1 MSFSGFV
8 TVEVLSFVLFYF
20 FSGKARLHTCVLG
33 RNKKSTNIAFVFL
46 WLLCIL
52 FGVFIYAGIF
62 KPAATY
68 PFETLYNKN
77 AYEQQFDAF
86 LKHRLSIDIEPAKEL
101 LALSNPYDRA
111 SRTGIRFLWD
121 RALYDGKYYSYFGIT
136 PIITVYY
143 PYYFITGKVPSAATV
158 CFILFTAAVTA
169 VALTYLK
176 AVGIFCE
183 KPNKALVF
191 FGFAAVESGSLL
203 FMLLTSADMY
213 YTAVISGVC
222 FLSLFMMFSLAAYE
236 KKKTAAK
243 CADFFFAGI
252 SLVLTVMSR
261 PNMALMSVV
270 MVPLYLNVLC
280 RKDIKTKVKL
290 LSVLSF
296 ALPVFVGAAFQMW
309 YNYARFSSVFD
320 FGSAYQLTVADVSK
334 YAVTPVLF
342 LPAIYHY
349 FLQLPDFKT
358 EFPFFHLSAS
368 AYKGGYKGYIYLT
381 RTMGIFNLPAS
392 LGLFGF
398 PCVLTKKTENW
409 KRATFLL
416 GVIMPIAVAFLDMCL
431 GGVNIRY
438 LADIAFIA
446 VLFGT
451 LIIINLYSA
460 VPDNQKTLK
469 FMAYI
474 IFTLILYV
482 SAFVGFLTVFENE
495 RYSNFSILS

>member
-158 CFILFTAAVTA
+158 CFIMFTVAVTA

-296 ALPVFVGAAFQMW
+296 ALPVFAGAAFQMW
-309 YNYARFSSVFD
+309 YNSRAFCRCST
-320 FGSAYQLTVADVSK
+320 SALHIS
-334 YAVTPVLF
+334 
-342 LPAIYHY
+342 
-349 FLQLPDFKT
+349 
-358 EFPFFHLSAS
+358 
-368 AYKGGYKGYIYLT
+368 
-381 RTMGIFNLPAS
+381 
-392 LGLFGF
+392 
-398 PCVLTKKTENW
+398 
-409 KRATFLL
+409 
-416 GVIMPIAVAFLDMCL
+416 
-431 GGVNIRY
+431 
-438 LADIAFIA
+438 
-446 VLFGT
+446 
-451 LIIINLYSA
+451 
-460 VPDNQKTLK
+460 
-469 FMAYI
+469 
-474 IFTLILYV
+474 
-482 SAFVGFLTVFENE
+482 
-495 RYSNFSILS
+495 

>member
-52 FGVFIYAGIF
+52 FGVFIYVGIF

-143 PYYFITGKVPSAATV
+143 PYYFITGRVPSAATV

-191 FGFAAVESGSLL
+191 FGFAAV
-203 FMLLTSADMY
+203 
-213 YTAVISGVC
+213 
-222 FLSLFMMFSLAAYE
+222 
-236 KKKTAAK
+236 
-243 CADFFFAGI
+243 
-252 SLVLTVMSR
+252 
-261 PNMALMSVV
+261 
-270 MVPLYLNVLC
+270 
-280 RKDIKTKVKL
+280 
-290 LSVLSF
+290 
-296 ALPVFVGAAFQMW
+296 
-309 YNYARFSSVFD
+309 
-320 FGSAYQLTVADVSK
+320 
-334 YAVTPVLF
+334 
-342 LPAIYHY
+342 
-349 FLQLPDFKT
+349 
-358 EFPFFHLSAS
+358 
-368 AYKGGYKGYIYLT
+368 
-381 RTMGIFNLPAS
+381 
-392 LGLFGF
+392 
-398 PCVLTKKTENW
+398 
-409 KRATFLL
+409 
-416 GVIMPIAVAFLDMCL
+416 
-431 GGVNIRY
+431 
-438 LADIAFIA
+438 
-446 VLFGT
+446 
-451 LIIINLYSA
+451 
-460 VPDNQKTLK
+460 
-469 FMAYI
+469 
-474 IFTLILYV
+474 
-482 SAFVGFLTVFENE
+482 
-495 RYSNFSILS
+495 

>member
-33 RNKKSTNIAFVFL
+33 RNKKSTNIAFGFL

-52 FGVFIYAGIF
+52 FGVFIYVGIF

-203 FMLLTSADMY
+203 FML
-213 YTAVISGVC
+213 
-222 FLSLFMMFSLAAYE
+222 
-236 KKKTAAK
+236 
-243 CADFFFAGI
+243 
-252 SLVLTVMSR
+252 
-261 PNMALMSVV
+261 
-270 MVPLYLNVLC
+270 
-280 RKDIKTKVKL
+280 
-290 LSVLSF
+290 
-296 ALPVFVGAAFQMW
+296 
-309 YNYARFSSVFD
+309 
-320 FGSAYQLTVADVSK
+320 
-334 YAVTPVLF
+334 
-342 LPAIYHY
+342 
-349 FLQLPDFKT
+349 
-358 EFPFFHLSAS
+358 
-368 AYKGGYKGYIYLT
+368 
-381 RTMGIFNLPAS
+381 
-392 LGLFGF
+392 
-398 PCVLTKKTENW
+398 
-409 KRATFLL
+409 
-416 GVIMPIAVAFLDMCL
+416 
-431 GGVNIRY
+431 
-438 LADIAFIA
+438 
-446 VLFGT
+446 
-451 LIIINLYSA
+451 
-460 VPDNQKTLK
+460 
-469 FMAYI
+469 
-474 IFTLILYV
+474 
-482 SAFVGFLTVFENE
+482 
-495 RYSNFSILS
+495 

>member
-252 SLVLTVMSR
+252 S
-261 PNMALMSVV
+261 
-270 MVPLYLNVLC
+270 
-280 RKDIKTKVKL
+280 
-290 LSVLSF
+290 F
-296 ALPVFVGAAFQMW
+296 
-309 YNYARFSSVFD
+309 
-320 FGSAYQLTVADVSK
+320 
-334 YAVTPVLF
+334 
-342 LPAIYHY
+342 
-349 FLQLPDFKT
+349 
-358 EFPFFHLSAS
+358 
-368 AYKGGYKGYIYLT
+368 
-381 RTMGIFNLPAS
+381 
-392 LGLFGF
+392 
-398 PCVLTKKTENW
+398 VLTKKTENW

-460 VPDNQKTLK
+460 VPDNQKALK
-469 FMAYI
+469 ITAYI

>member
-158 CFILFTAAVTA
+158 CFIMFTVAVTA

-222 FLSLFMMFSLAAYE
+222 FLSLFMMFSLAA
-236 KKKTAAK
+236 
-243 CADFFFAGI
+243 
-252 SLVLTVMSR
+252 
-261 PNMALMSVV
+261 
-270 MVPLYLNVLC
+270 
-280 RKDIKTKVKL
+280 
-290 LSVLSF
+290 
-296 ALPVFVGAAFQMW
+296 
-309 YNYARFSSVFD
+309 
-320 FGSAYQLTVADVSK
+320 
-334 YAVTPVLF
+334 
-342 LPAIYHY
+342 
-349 FLQLPDFKT
+349 
-358 EFPFFHLSAS
+358 
-368 AYKGGYKGYIYLT
+368 
-381 RTMGIFNLPAS
+381 
-392 LGLFGF
+392 
-398 PCVLTKKTENW
+398 
-409 KRATFLL
+409 
-416 GVIMPIAVAFLDMCL
+416 
-431 GGVNIRY
+431 
-438 LADIAFIA
+438 
-446 VLFGT
+446 
-451 LIIINLYSA
+451 
-460 VPDNQKTLK
+460 
-469 FMAYI
+469 
-474 IFTLILYV
+474 
-482 SAFVGFLTVFENE
+482 
-495 RYSNFSILS
+495 

>member
-1 MSFSGFV
+1 MCCFI
-8 TVEVLSFVLFYF
+8 F

-62 KPAATY
+62 NLRRRIRLKRSTI
-68 PFETLYNKN
+68 KN

-111 SRTGIRFLWD
+111 SRMGIRFLWD

-222 FLSLFMMFSLAAYE
+222 FLSLFMD
-236 KKKTAAK
+236 
-243 CADFFFAGI
+243 C
-252 SLVLTVMSR
+252 SR
-261 PNMALMSVV
+261 
-270 MVPLYLNVLC
+270 
-280 RKDIKTKVKL
+280 L
-290 LSVLSF
+290 L
-296 ALPVFVGAAFQMW
+296 
-309 YNYARFSSVFD
+309 
-320 FGSAYQLTVADVSK
+320 
-334 YAVTPVLF
+334 
-342 LPAIYHY
+342 
-349 FLQLPDFKT
+349 
-358 EFPFFHLSAS
+358 
-368 AYKGGYKGYIYLT
+368 LT
-381 RTMGIFNLPAS
+381 RR
-392 LGLFGF
+392 
-398 PCVLTKKTENW
+398 
-409 KRATFLL
+409 KRRRQNVPISFLRVFRWFL
-416 GVIMPIAVAFLDMCL
+416 RLCQDPIWHLCL
-431 GGVNIRY
+431 LLWCR
-438 LADIAFIA
+438 FI
-446 VLFGT
+446 
-451 LIIINLYSA
+451 
-460 VPDNQKTLK
+460 
-469 FMAYI
+469 
-474 IFTLILYV
+474 
-482 SAFVGFLTVFENE
+482 
-495 RYSNFSILS
+495 

>member
-1 MSFSGFV
+1 
-8 TVEVLSFVLFYF
+8 
-20 FSGKARLHTCVLG
+20 
-33 RNKKSTNIAFVFL
+33 
-46 WLLCIL
+46 
-52 FGVFIYAGIF
+52 
-62 KPAATY
+62 
-68 PFETLYNKN
+68 
-77 AYEQQFDAF
+77 
-86 LKHRLSIDIEPAKEL
+86 
-101 LALSNPYDRA
+101 
-111 SRTGIRFLWD
+111 
-121 RALYDGKYYSYFGIT
+121 
-136 PIITVYY
+136 
-143 PYYFITGKVPSAATV
+143 
-158 CFILFTAAVTA
+158 
-169 VALTYLK
+169 
-176 AVGIFCE
+176 
-183 KPNKALVF
+183 
-191 FGFAAVESGSLL
+191 
-203 FMLLTSADMY
+203 
-213 YTAVISGVC
+213 
-222 FLSLFMMFSLAAYE
+222 
-236 KKKTAAK
+236 
-243 CADFFFAGI
+243 
-252 SLVLTVMSR
+252 
-261 PNMALMSVV
+261 MALMSVV

-296 ALPVFVGAAFQMW
+296 ALPVFAGAAFQMW

-416 GVIMPIAVAFLDMCL
+416 GVIMPVAVAFLDMCL

-460 VPDNQKTLK
+460 VPDNQKALK
-469 FMAYI
+469 FTAYI